1 MDSDPGFLDFLP
13 GGSFSEESSRRALDV
28 APLGGST
35 SFLAYCYVV
44 CERWVKDH
52 ARGSS
57 LYKPL
62 MVLTASAAKQV
73 SKQLP
78 LENQSGKVLGG
89 DMAWGLRWVQ
99 AEIESRLESM
109 VCGYEN
115 VKGDTN
121 LSSFTPFT
129 FVCFFL
135 VFILFCLLFSACIYS
150 FSCLSWIQFSFPFIF
165 ISFILFSHYM
175 GALLNFLFHY
185 NVTHIFCF
193 L

>member
-1 MDSDPGFLDFLP
+1 MLP
-13 GGSFSEESSRRALDV
+13 
-28 APLGGST
+28 PLVEPLL
-35 SFLAYCYVV
+35 FLAYCYLVGK
-44 CERWVKDH
+44 RWVKDH
-52 ARGSS
+52 ARVSS

-89 DMAWGLRWVQ
+89 DMAWGFRWVQ
-99 AEIESRLESM
+99 AEIESRLEQM

-121 LSSFTPFT
+121 LSSFIPFT

-135 VFILFCLLFSACIYS
+135 FSFCFVCSSLLAFILFLVCLGSSLVFLLF
-150 FSCLSWIQFSFPFIF
+150 
-165 ISFILFSHYM
+165 LFSSS
-175 GALLNFLFHY
+175 FLATTWEFY
-185 NVTHIFCF
+185 
-193 L
+193 